1 MNTRR
6 GRGSLYLLACTAVAL
21 GATSLAGCTLEQ
33 VATNA
38 IGMESAGKAV
48 NSFLDFAHFTVDPQK
63 DRAEDYDAE
72 SPAE

>member
-6 GRGSLYLLACTAVAL
+6 GSGRHFLLTCTAVAL

-38 IGMESAGKAV
+38 IGVESAGKAFS
-48 NSFLDFAHFTVDPQK
+48 SFLDFTQFTVDPLK
-63 DRAEDYDAE
+63 DETEDFDVY

>member
-6 GRGSLYLLACTAVAL
+6 RKGSVYLLACTAVAL

-38 IGMESAGKAV
+38 DGVESAGKAFS
-48 NSFLDFAHFTVDPQK
+48 SFMDLAHFTVDPLR
-63 DRAEDYDAE
+63 DRADDFDAE

>member
-6 GRGSLYLLACTAVAL
+6 GSGRLFLLACTAVAL

-38 IGMESAGKAV
+38 IGAESAGKAFS
-48 NSFLDFAHFTVDPQK
+48 SFLDFAHFTVDPLN
-63 DRAEDYDAE
+63 DVTEDFDLDF
-72 SPAE
+72 PAE

>member
-6 GRGSLYLLACTAVAL
+6 GKGSLYLLACTAVAL

-38 IGMESAGKAV
+38 DGVESAGKAFS
-48 NSFLDFAHFTVDPQK
+48 SFLDFANFTVDPLK
-63 DRAEDYDAE
+63 DETEDFDLDF
-72 SPAE
+72 PAE

>member
-1 MNTRR
+1 MCI
-6 GRGSLYLLACTAVAL
+6 AFVAL

-38 IGMESAGKAV
+38 TGVESAGKAF
-48 NSFLDFAHFTVDPQK
+48 SSLFDFAHFTVDPLK
-63 DRAEDYDAE
+63 DETEDFDVY